1 MTYFSS
7 GYGTEKNLEKNVS
20 DFTAHSRANLNNI
33 LFRDQLSAIS
43 SHCLSDLPCSFLPR
57 GE

>member
-33 LFRDQLSAIS
+33 LFRDQLIAIS
-43 SHCLSDLPCSFLPR
+43 SH
-57 GE
+57 